1 MVNQL
6 SQRLAI
12 ERRDLIEKD
21 IILLHQLL
29 TDLSEDAFFSGNFIF
44 KGGTCLIKRYY
55 GYKRFSEDIDFT
67 WRKQAEFEGMSQG
80 KLRKELSSLID
91 TTGKVVETAAFI
103 RQWQFKNRK
112 SDRNFIE
119 LGSSDKFCTFK
130 VWYNSEILGRKTFF
144 KVQINFVEI
153 MCYEPTKGSLKSL
166 ATKRDKELEA
176 IFPEYTEYHRPISFD
191 TYDLREILSEKV
203 RALLTR
209 RGVKARDFLD
219 IYLIYRKYHIKPS
232 DVDACIRKKVKFA
245 IEKYTRFDRN
255 MNSKAELLS
264 SGKLF
269 DWGAEQGL
277 LLSRINEPDFYRFI
291 SSLQDYLK
299 GILHNVAVIR
309 K

>member
-21 IILLHQLL
+21 IILHQLL
-29 TDLSEDAFFSGNFIF
+29 TDLSEDAFFSDNFIF

-80 KLRKELSSLID
+80 KLRKELSAVID
-91 TTGKVVETAAFI
+91 TTGKVVETAAFR
-103 RQWQFKNRK
+103 RQWEFRNRK
-112 SDRNFIE
+112 SDKNFIE
-119 LGSSDKFCTFK
+119 LGSSNKFCTFK
-130 VWYNSEILGRKTFF
+130 VWYDSEILGRKTFF
-144 KVQINFVEI
+144 KVQINFVEM
-153 MCYEPTKGSLKSL
+153 MCYEPTKGLLRSL

-176 IFPEYTEYHRPISFD
+176 IFPEYAEYHRPISFN
-191 TYDLREILSEKV
+191 TYDLREILCEKV
-203 RALLTR
+203 RATLTR

-219 IYLIYRKYHIKPS
+219 IYLIYKKYHIKPN
-232 DVDACIRKKVKFA
+232 DVDACVRKKVKFA
-245 IEKYTRFDRN
+245 IEKYNRFNRN

-264 SGKLF
+264 SGRLF
-269 DWGAEQGL
+269 DWGTEQGL

-291 SSLQDYLK
+291 SSLQGYLK

-309 K
+309 E

>member
-21 IILLHQLL
+21 IILHQLL

-55 GYKRFSEDIDFT
+55 GYERFSEDIDFT
-67 WRKQAEFEGMSQG
+67 WRKQAEFEGISQG

-91 TTGKVVETAAFI
+91 TTGKVVETAAFR

-119 LGSSDKFCTFK
+119 LGSSNKFCTFK
-130 VWYNSEILGRKTFF
+130 VWYNSEILGRRSFF
-144 KVQINFVEI
+144 KVQINFVEM

-166 ATKRDKELEA
+166 ATKRDKEFEA
-176 IFPEYTEYHRPISFD
+176 ISPEYMEYHRPISFD

-219 IYLIYRKYHIKPS
+219 IYLIYKKYHIKPS

-245 IEKYTRFDRN
+245 IEKYTRFNRN
-255 MNSKAELLS
+255 MNSKAELLT
-264 SGKLF
+264 SGKLL

-277 LLSRINEPDFYRFI
+277 LLSKINEPDFYRFI
-291 SSLQDYLK
+291 SYLQDYLK
-299 GILHNVAVIR
+299 DVLRNAAVIR
-309 K
+309 E